1 MAGFHAAL
9 GCPGGAESS
18 LPSYWESRSQGCNDV
33 SKCWNFSSLIISI
46 HPPGACPQAQ
56 MQEFALLLS
65 AARRAAS
72 LAPKEKSAT
81 QRAKWFITRSERDC
95 QTARDSPLDRDG
107 LEDIPQA
114 TLEHLEL
121 GDHRK
126 ETAPQ
131 VEVRLLLSRNGVL
144 RVMQREVLQPESCL
158 ALFQVLHHL

>member
-1 MAGFHAAL
+1 MSEFFHPDNKNPSAGRV
-9 GCPGGAESS
+9 SS
-18 LPSYWESRSQGCNDV
+18 PADVGNRFAPFCGEESR
-33 SKCWNFSSLIISI
+33 L
-46 HPPGACPQAQ
+46 ARAQ
-56 MQEFALLLS
+56 RKIRE
-65 AARRAAS
+65 
-72 LAPKEKSAT
+72 T

-126 ETAPQ
+126 EIAPQ